1 VAVVAL
7 TMAATPLLMLLN
19 ERALLPRVG
28 TRAGAS
34 READRIDEHGH
45 VIVAGFGRFGSTV
58 GRLLRANGVSTTVLD
73 NDSDRVEL
81 LRKLGLKVFYG
92 DATRPDL
99 LHSAGAERARLLVL
113 ALDSPEKNLELVATA
128 KKHFPHLRVLAR
140 AADWGDAHELLEAG
154 VAHVYR
160 ETLDTSL
167 RLGVDALRLLGFRG
181 YQAGRA
187 ARTFLRHDEESMRAL
202 AKSRGDRATY
212 FSEAR
217 GRIEALERVLLAD
230 LADAGETRDLGWD
243 AESLREDVRKGGLG
257 RPASG

>member
-1 VAVVAL
+1 
-7 TMAATPLLMLLN
+7 M
-19 ERALLPRVG
+19 
-28 TRAGAS
+28 
-34 READRIDEHGH
+34 
-45 VIVAGFGRFGSTV
+45 
-58 GRLLRANGVSTTVLD
+58 
-73 NDSDRVEL
+73 
-81 LRKLGLKVFYG
+81 
-92 DATRPDL
+92 
-99 LHSAGAERARLLVL
+99 
-113 ALDSPEKNLELVATA
+113 ATA
-128 KKHFPHLRVLAR
+128 KKHFPHLKVLAR
-140 AADWGDAHELLEAG
+140 AADWGDAHDLLEAG

-217 GRIEALERVLLAD
+217 GRIEDLERVLLAD